1 LFLIHEKSVGIGFDS
16 FKAFYEPKPGF
27 FLQNYLKNC
36 SLFSLKNVFKQHRWK
51 ANKAKS
57 LIPTS
62 GMEFKH

>member
-36 SLFSLKNVFKQHRWK
+36 SLFSLKTSLNSIAGKQTK
-51 ANKAKS
+51 QKV
-57 LIPTS
+57 
-62 GMEFKH
+62 